1 MLVECEEILTDP
13 DKLEDEE
20 DIDEKDLDEENKHV
34 KILEKIEN
42 FKSLDKQKLI
52 FPMIGTIQKLIKI
65 INEQDERIKKLE
77 SK

>member
-1 MLVECEEILTDP
+1 MAGGIFD
-13 DKLEDEE
+13 D
-20 DIDEKDLDEENKHV
+20 
-34 KILEKIEN
+34 
-42 FKSLDKQKLI
+42 FKVIDKQKLI